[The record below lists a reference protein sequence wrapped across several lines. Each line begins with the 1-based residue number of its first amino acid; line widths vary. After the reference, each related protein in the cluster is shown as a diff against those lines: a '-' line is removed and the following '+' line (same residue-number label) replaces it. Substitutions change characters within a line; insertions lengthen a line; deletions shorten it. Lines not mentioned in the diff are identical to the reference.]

1 MQKKLGKS
9 ATKVVDKCM
18 QKLNNRGAK
27 ISRFGAQAKG
37 GEENTKELWK
47 IGRCKGREGSVK

>member
-1 MQKKLGKS
+1 
-9 ATKVVDKCM
+9 M